1 MGSVFMIRKYTLHN
15 YEIIIVVLIIT
26 LYSICL
32 FNKAEWDGERR
43 YKEIEEKS
51 EQFWAPDTIYY
62 QNILNKPVDYGE
74 TFYHGYCNNTCD
86 KNEYFSYDTNT
97 SHHYLYQTGMLDQRD
112 YFF

>member
-1 MGSVFMIRKYTLHN
+1 MMRKNTRHYN
-15 YEIIIVVLIIT
+15 EIIIVVLIIT

-32 FNKAEWDGERR
+32 FNKAEWEGERR
-43 YKEIEEKS
+43 YKEIEGES
-51 EQFWAPDTIYY
+51 EQFRAPDTIYY